1 MSKGGFTVKPLTWAP
16 YIEPVEVA
24 TASEEQRAAM
34 QVTPSNTKV
43 SPYVR
48 TLVHDPE
55 SYVARTKLFNAIM
68 YAKGGLDRAERE
80 LGALVAS
87 AVNRC
92 AYCASVHARHYIELS
107 GRSDVVEEIYLRGLD
122 RPFDARTAAIVD
134 FCRSLSQTPPT
145 VNEGQVQA
153 LRDQGLTKSEIVDL
167 IHSAAIFGWAN
178 RLMHTLGHSVPSGA
192 VPSEAAPSEASR
204 SSKELLP

>member
-1 MSKGGFTVKPLTWAP
+1 MSTSRFKVKALSWSP

-24 TASEEQRAAM
+24 TATEAQLAAM

-48 TLVHDPE
+48 TLAHDPE

-92 AYCASVHARHYIELS
+92 VYCASVHARRYVELS
-107 GRSDVVEEIYLRGLD
+107 GREDVVEEIYVRGLEG
-122 RPFDARTAAIVD
+122 PFDARTQAIVD
-134 FCRSLSQTPPT
+134 FCKALSETPSHAT
-145 VNEGQVQA
+145 REQVQA
-153 LRDQGLTKSEIVDL
+153 LRDHGMSKAEIVDL

-178 RLMHTLGHSVPSGA
+178 RLMHTLGHSVP
-192 VPSEAAPSEASR
+192 VEA
-204 SSKELLP
+204 K

>member
-1 MSKGGFTVKPLTWAP
+1 MSGPGFKVKALSWAP
-16 YIEPVEVA
+16 HIEPVDVA
-24 TASEEQRAAM
+24 TATEEQLAAM

-48 TLVHDPE
+48 TLAHDPE

-80 LGALVAS
+80 LGALTAS

-92 AYCASVHARHYIELS
+92 VYCASVHARRYVELS
-107 GRSDVVEEIYLRGLD
+107 GRSDVVEEIYMRGLD
-122 RPFDARTAAIVD
+122 GPFEPKVQAIVD
-134 FCRSLSQTPPT
+134 FCRTLSETPSRVT
-145 VNEGQVQA
+145 REQVQA
-153 LRDQGLTKSEIVDL
+153 LRDHGLSKAEIIDL

-178 RLMHTLGHSVPSGA
+178 RLMHTLGHSTPV
-192 VPSEAAPSEASR
+192 EA
-204 SSKELLP
+204 K

>member
-1 MSKGGFTVKPLTWAP
+1 MSTARFKVKALSWSP
-16 YIEPVEVA
+16 YIEPVDVA
-24 TASEEQRAAM
+24 TASEEQLAAM

-48 TLVHDPE
+48 TLAHDPE

-92 AYCASVHARHYIELS
+92 VYCASVHARRYVELS
-107 GRSDVVEEIYLRGLD
+107 GREDVVEEIYVRGLEG
-122 RPFDARTAAIVD
+122 PFDARTQAIVD
-134 FCRSLSQTPPT
+134 FCNALSETPSQAT
-145 VNEGQVQA
+145 KEQVRA
-153 LRDQGLTKSEIVDL
+153 LRDHGMSKAEIVDL
-167 IHSAAIFGWAN
+167 VHSAAIFGWAN
-178 RLMHTLGHSVPSGA
+178 RLMHTLGHSVP
-192 VPSEAAPSEASR
+192 VEA
-204 SSKELLP
+204 K

>member
-1 MSKGGFTVKPLTWAP
+1 MSGARFKVKALSWSP
-16 YIEPVEVA
+16 YIEPVDVA
-24 TASEEQRAAM
+24 TATEEQLAAM

-48 TLVHDPE
+48 TLAHDPE

-92 AYCASVHARHYIELS
+92 VYCASVHARRYVELS
-107 GRSDVVEEIYLRGLD
+107 NRDEVVEEIYVRGLD
-122 RPFDARTAAIVD
+122 GSFDEKTKAIVD
-134 FCRSLSQTPPT
+134 FCKTLSQTPSHVT
-145 VNEGQVQA
+145 KEQIQK
-153 LRDQGLTKSEIVDL
+153 LREHGMSKSEIVDL

-178 RLMHTLGHSVPSGA
+178 RLMHTLGHSVP
-192 VPSEAAPSEASR
+192 VDT
-204 SSKELLP
+204 K

>member
-1 MSKGGFTVKPLTWAP
+1 MSMSRFKVKALSWSP
-16 YIEPVEVA
+16 YIEPVDVA
-24 TASEEQRAAM
+24 AASEEQLAAM

-43 SPYVR
+43 SAYVR
-48 TLVHDPE
+48 TLAHDPE

-92 AYCASVHARHYIELS
+92 VYCASVHARRFVELS
-107 GRSDVVEEIYLRGLD
+107 GREDVVEEIYVRGLEG
-122 RPFDARTAAIVD
+122 PFDARTQAIVD
-134 FCRSLSQTPPT
+134 FCKALSETPSQAT
-145 VNEGQVQA
+145 REQVQA
-153 LRDQGLTKSEIVDL
+153 LRDHGMSKAEIVDL

-178 RLMHTLGHSVPSGA
+178 RLMHTLGHSVP
-192 VPSEAAPSEASR
+192 VEA
-204 SSKELLP
+204 K

>member
-1 MSKGGFTVKPLTWAP
+1 MSGARFKVKALSWSP
-16 YIEPVEVA
+16 YIEPVDVA
-24 TASEEQRAAM
+24 TATEEQLAAM

-48 TLVHDPE
+48 TLAHDPE

-92 AYCASVHARHYIELS
+92 VYCASVHARRYVELS
-107 GRSDVVEEIYLRGLD
+107 NREEVVEEIYVRGLD
-122 RPFDARTAAIVD
+122 GSFDEKTKAIVD
-134 FCRSLSQTPPT
+134 FCKTLSQTPS
-145 VNEGQVQA
+145 QVTKEQIQK
-153 LRDQGLTKSEIVDL
+153 LREHGMSKSEIVDL

-178 RLMHTLGHSVPSGA
+178 RLMHTLGHSVP
-192 VPSEAAPSEASR
+192 VDT
-204 SSKELLP
+204 K

>member
-1 MSKGGFTVKPLTWAP
+1 MTASRFKVKSLAWAP
-16 YIEPVEVA
+16 YIEPVDVA
-24 TASEEQRAAM
+24 TATAEQLAAM

-48 TLVHDPE
+48 TLAHDPE

-92 AYCASVHARHYIELS
+92 VYCASVHARRYVELS
-107 GRSDVVEEIYLRGLD
+107 GRSDVVEEIYMRGLQG
-122 RPFDARTAAIVD
+122 PFEPKVQAIVD
-134 FCRSLSQTPPT
+134 FCRTLSETPSR
-145 VNEGQVQA
+145 VSRDQVQA
-153 LRDQGLTKSEIVDL
+153 LRDHGLSKAEIVDL

-178 RLMHTLGHSVPSGA
+178 RLMHTLGHSTPVDGS
-192 VPSEAAPSEASR
+192 
-204 SSKELLP
+204 

>member
-1 MSKGGFTVKPLTWAP
+1 MSTSRFKVKALSWSP
-16 YIEPVEVA
+16 YIEPVDVA
-24 TASEEQRAAM
+24 TASEEQLAAM

-48 TLVHDPE
+48 TLAHDPE

-92 AYCASVHARHYIELS
+92 VYCASVHARRYVELS
-107 GRSDVVEEIYLRGLD
+107 GREDVVEEIYVRGLEG
-122 RPFDARTAAIVD
+122 PFDARTQAIVD
-134 FCRSLSQTPPT
+134 FCKALSETPSQAT
-145 VNEGQVQA
+145 SEQVQA
-153 LRDQGLTKSEIVDL
+153 LRDHGISKAEIVDL

-178 RLMHTLGHSVPSGA
+178 RLMHTLGHSVP
-192 VPSEAAPSEASR
+192 VEA
-204 SSKELLP
+204 K

>member
-1 MSKGGFTVKPLTWAP
+1 MSTQRFKVKALSWAP
-16 YIEPVEVA
+16 YIEPVSVE
-24 TASEEQRAAM
+24 TASEEQLAAM

-48 TLVHDPE
+48 TLAHDPE

-92 AYCASVHARHYIELS
+92 VYCASVHARRYIELS
-107 GRSDVVEEIYLRGLD
+107 GRSDVVEAIYLKGLD
-122 RPFDARTAAIVD
+122 GPFEPRVQAIVD
-134 FCRSLSQTPPT
+134 FCRSLSETPSRVT
-145 VNEGQVQA
+145 KDQAQA
-153 LRDQGLTKSEIVDL
+153 LLDQGMSKAEIVDL
-167 IHSAAIFGWAN
+167 IHAAAIFGWAN
-178 RLMHTLGHSVPSGA
+178 RLMHTLGHSTPV
-192 VPSEAAPSEASR
+192 ET
-204 SSKELLP
+204 K

>member
-1 MSKGGFTVKPLTWAP
+1 MSGARFKVKALSWSP
-16 YIEPVEVA
+16 YIEPVDVA
-24 TASEEQRAAM
+24 TANEEQLAAM

-48 TLVHDPE
+48 TLAHDPE

-92 AYCASVHARHYIELS
+92 VYCASVHARRYVELS
-107 GRSDVVEEIYLRGLD
+107 GRDEVVEEIYVRGLD
-122 RPFDARTAAIVD
+122 GSFDDKTKAIVD
-134 FCRSLSQTPPT
+134 FCKTLSETPSHVT
-145 VNEGQVQA
+145 KEQVQK
-153 LRDQGLTKSEIVDL
+153 LRDHGMSKAEIVDL
-167 IHSAAIFGWAN
+167 VHSAAIFGWAN
-178 RLMHTLGHSVPSGA
+178 RLMHTLGHSVP
-192 VPSEAAPSEASR
+192 VDT
-204 SSKELLP
+204 K

>member
-1 MSKGGFTVKPLTWAP
+1 MSASRFKVKALAWAP
-16 YIEPVEVA
+16 YIEPVDVA
-24 TASEEQRAAM
+24 TATEDQLAAM

-48 TLVHDPE
+48 TLAHDPE

-92 AYCASVHARHYIELS
+92 VYCASVHARRYVELS
-107 GRSDVVEEIYLRGLD
+107 DRSDVVEEIYMRGLNG
-122 RPFDARTAAIVD
+122 PFEPKIHAIVD
-134 FCRSLSQTPPT
+134 FCRTLSETPSH
-145 VNEGQVQA
+145 VGQDQVQT
-153 LRDQGLTKSEIVDL
+153 LRDHGLSKAEIVDL

-178 RLMHTLGHSVPSGA
+178 RLMHTLGHSTPVDG
-192 VPSEAAPSEASR
+192 R
-204 SSKELLP
+204 

>member
-1 MSKGGFTVKPLTWAP
+1 MSAPRFKVKALVWAP
-16 YIEPVEVA
+16 YIDPVDVA
-24 TASEEQRAAM
+24 TATQEQLAAM

-48 TLVHDPE
+48 TLAHDPE

-92 AYCASVHARHYIELS
+92 VYCASVHARRYVELS
-107 GRSDVVEEIYLRGLD
+107 GRSDVVEEIYMRGLD
-122 RPFDARTAAIVD
+122 GPFEPKIQAIID
-134 FCRSLSQTPPT
+134 FCRTLSQTPSH
-145 VNEGQVQA
+145 VGRDQVQA
-153 LRDQGLTKSEIVDL
+153 LRDHGLSKAEIVDL

-178 RLMHTLGHSVPSGA
+178 RLMHTLGHSTPVDG
-192 VPSEAAPSEASR
+192 R
-204 SSKELLP
+204 

>member
-1 MSKGGFTVKPLTWAP
+1 MSGARFTVKALSWSP
-16 YIEPVEVA
+16 YIEPVDVA
-24 TASEEQRAAM
+24 TATQEQLAAM

-48 TLVHDPE
+48 TLAHDPE

-92 AYCASVHARHYIELS
+92 VYCASVHARRYVELS
-107 GRSDVVEEIYLRGLD
+107 GRDEVVEEIYVRGLD
-122 RPFDARTAAIVD
+122 GSFDDKTKAIVD
-134 FCRSLSQTPPT
+134 FCKTLSETPSHVT
-145 VNEGQVQA
+145 KEQVQT
-153 LRDQGLTKSEIVDL
+153 LRDHGMSKADIVDL

-178 RLMHTLGHSVPSGA
+178 RLMHTLGHAEPIDT
-192 VPSEAAPSEASR
+192 
-204 SSKELLP
+204 K

>member
-1 MSKGGFTVKPLTWAP
+1 MSTSRFKVKALSWSP
-16 YIEPVEVA
+16 YIEPVDVA
-24 TASEEQRAAM
+24 TATEEQLAAM

-48 TLVHDPE
+48 TLAHDPE

-92 AYCASVHARHYIELS
+92 VYCASVHARRYVELS
-107 GRSDVVEEIYLRGLD
+107 GREDVVEEIYVRGLEG
-122 RPFDARTAAIVD
+122 PFEARTQAIVD
-134 FCRSLSQTPPT
+134 FCRALSETPSRAT
-145 VNEGQVQA
+145 REQVQA
-153 LRDQGLTKSEIVDL
+153 LRDHGMSKAEIVDL
-167 IHSAAIFGWAN
+167 VHSAAIFGWAN
-178 RLMHTLGHSVPSGA
+178 RLMHTLGHSVP
-192 VPSEAAPSEASR
+192 VET
-204 SSKELLP
+204 K

>member
-1 MSKGGFTVKPLTWAP
+1 MSTSRFKVKALSWSP

-24 TASEEQRAAM
+24 TATEEQLAAM

-43 SPYVR
+43 SSYVR
-48 TLVHDPE
+48 TLAHDPE

-92 AYCASVHARHYIELS
+92 VYCASVHARRYVELS
-107 GRSDVVEEIYLRGLD
+107 AREDVVEEIYVRGLEG
-122 RPFDARTAAIVD
+122 PFDARTQAIVD
-134 FCRSLSQTPPT
+134 FCKALSETPSHAT
-145 VNEGQVQA
+145 REQVQA
-153 LRDQGLTKSEIVDL
+153 LRDHGMSKAEIVDL

-178 RLMHTLGHSVPSGA
+178 RLMHTLGHSVP
-192 VPSEAAPSEASR
+192 VEA
-204 SSKELLP
+204 K

>member
-1 MSKGGFTVKPLTWAP
+1 MSTSRFKVKALSWSP
-16 YIEPVEVA
+16 YIAPVDVA
-24 TASEEQRAAM
+24 TASEEQLAAM

-48 TLVHDPE
+48 TLAHDPE

-92 AYCASVHARHYIELS
+92 VYCASVHARRYVELS
-107 GRSDVVEEIYLRGLD
+107 GREDVVEEIYVRGLEG
-122 RPFDARTAAIVD
+122 PFDAKTQAIVD
-134 FCRSLSQTPPT
+134 FCKALSETPSHAT
-145 VNEGQVQA
+145 REQVQA
-153 LRDQGLTKSEIVDL
+153 LRDHGMSKAEIVDL

-178 RLMHTLGHSVPSGA
+178 RLMHTLGHSVPI
-192 VPSEAAPSEASR
+192 EA
-204 SSKELLP
+204 K

>member
-1 MSKGGFTVKPLTWAP
+1 MNTSRFKVKALSWAP
-16 YIEPVEVA
+16 YIEPVDVA
-24 TASEEQRAAM
+24 SATEEQLAAM

-48 TLVHDPE
+48 TLAHDPE

-92 AYCASVHARHYIELS
+92 VYCASVHARRYVELS
-107 GRSDVVEEIYLRGLD
+107 ERADVVEEIYVRGLEG
-122 RPFDARTAAIVD
+122 PFEPKIQAIVD
-134 FCRSLSQTPPT
+134 FCKALSETPSKVTKEQT
-145 VNEGQVQA
+145 QA
-153 LRDQGLTKSEIVDL
+153 LREHGLSKAEIVDL

-178 RLMHTLGHSVPSGA
+178 RLMHTLGHSTPVDG
-192 VPSEAAPSEASR
+192 
-204 SSKELLP
+204 K

>member
-1 MSKGGFTVKPLTWAP
+1 MSTSRFKVKPLSWAP

-24 TASEEQRAAM
+24 SATDEQLAAM

-48 TLVHDPE
+48 TLAHDPE
-55 SYVARTKLFNAIM
+55 SYVARTRLFNAIM

-87 AVNRC
+87 TVNRC
-92 AYCASVHARHYIELS
+92 IYCASVHARRYVELAE
-107 GRSDVVEEIYLRGLD
+107 RDDVVEQIYLRGLEG
-122 RPFDARTAAIVD
+122 PFEPKVQAIVD
-134 FCRSLSQTPPT
+134 FCRTLSETPSHVT
-145 VNEGQVQA
+145 KEQVQA
-153 LRDQGLTKSEIVDL
+153 LRDNGLSKAEIVDL

-178 RLMHTLGHSVPSGA
+178 RLMHTLGHSTPVEG
-192 VPSEAAPSEASR
+192 
-204 SSKELLP
+204 K

>member
-1 MSKGGFTVKPLTWAP
+1 MSTSRFKVKALSWSP
-16 YIEPVEVA
+16 YIEPVDVA
-24 TASEEQRAAM
+24 TATEEQLAAM

-43 SPYVR
+43 SAYVR
-48 TLVHDPE
+48 TLAHDPE

-92 AYCASVHARHYIELS
+92 VYCASVHARRYVELS
-107 GRSDVVEEIYLRGLD
+107 GREEVVEEIYVRGLEG
-122 RPFDARTAAIVD
+122 PFEARTQAIVD
-134 FCRSLSQTPPT
+134 FCRALSETPSRAT
-145 VNEGQVQA
+145 REQVQA
-153 LRDQGLTKSEIVDL
+153 LRDHGMSKAEIVDL

-178 RLMHTLGHSVPSGA
+178 RLMHTLGHSVP
-192 VPSEAAPSEASR
+192 VET
-204 SSKELLP
+204 K

>member
-1 MSKGGFTVKPLTWAP
+1 MSGAHFKVKALSWSP
-16 YIEPVEVA
+16 YIEPVDVA
-24 TASEEQRAAM
+24 TANEEQLAAM

-48 TLVHDPE
+48 TLAHDPE

-92 AYCASVHARHYIELS
+92 VYCASVHARRYVELS
-107 GRSDVVEEIYLRGLD
+107 GRDEVVEEIYVRGLD
-122 RPFDARTAAIVD
+122 GSFDDKTKAIID
-134 FCRSLSQTPPT
+134 FCKTLSETPSHVT
-145 VNEGQVQA
+145 KEQVQK
-153 LRDQGLTKSEIVDL
+153 LRDHGMSKAEIVDL
-167 IHSAAIFGWAN
+167 VHSAAIFGWAN
-178 RLMHTLGHSVPSGA
+178 RLMHTLGHSVP
-192 VPSEAAPSEASR
+192 VDT
-204 SSKELLP
+204 K